1 MSSIAATG
9 VVRLSVMTIMI
20 VERAGVPSVPTNSI
34 PVRMRG
40 SSLNRRIP
48 TDSDGHYCLPN
59 EPSKYSQYES
69 VAVIVVATGDFEL
82 YHELVSELRE
92 RDVNFTTIEPAE
104 ELPDR
109 ADVVLTGADDP
120 VAVAESDTGV
130 PIIEAS
136 PGSPRLAV
144 DEALAALRGHDGR
157 TVVGIDP
164 GDVPGIAVLVGERV
178 VATFQVSPEDV
189 AEIVH
194 EETADAPNPVVR
206 IGDGARLIGA
216 RIIDDIEDVP
226 IELVDETGTT
236 PYLGAGV
243 RGVADIIAAVNIA
256 RMEGEP
262 VESREITPTEGELHR
277 IQQRSREQSPENRE
291 IDAELAR
298 RVAVGELTIEE
309 ALVTHRKKR
318 E

>member
-1 MSSIAATG
+1 MS
-9 VVRLSVMTIMI
+9 
-20 VERAGVPSVPTNSI
+20 
-34 PVRMRG
+34 
-40 SSLNRRIP
+40 
-48 TDSDGHYCLPN
+48 
-59 EPSKYSQYES
+59 
-69 VAVIVVATGDFEL
+69 VIVVATEDFEL

-92 RDVNFTTIEPAE
+92 RNVNFTTVEPGAD
-104 ELPDR
+104 LPDGT
-109 ADVVLTGADDP
+109 DILLVGADDRTATDVDIP
-120 VAVAESDTGV
+120 V
-130 PIIEAS
+130 IEAA

-144 DEALAALRGHDGR
+144 DEALTTMRGHDGR

-178 VATFQVSPEDV
+178 VATFQVPPEDV
-189 AEIVH
+189 AEVVH

-262 VESREITPTEGELHR
+262 VDNREITPTEGELHR

-298 RVAVGELTIEE
+298 RVALGELTIEE
-309 ALVTHRKKR
+309 ALTTHRQNGN
-318 E
+318 